1 MSKRPAA
8 PGSVDVTEVFRSA
21 HRWTQVSLRAGGL
34 VPRSA
39 PRPRGKRAQDAL
51 PCGPWTGQTR
61 GCPSFCPLR
70 SFLLCDNAVPR
81 WMRKP
86 APLDG
91 ILPRTSSQRAARSHR
106 LAPGLPWGH
115 QLSFQSSGE
124 AGSSRPAWGGRGG
137 LGADLATLRGPL
149 PSGGICAQLTH
160 PNLTTPNL
168 ASGGTP
174 RRSS

>member
-1 MSKRPAA
+1 MSKRPAV

-21 HRWTQVSLRAGGL
+21 YRWTQVSLRAGGL
-34 VPRSA
+34 VPRRA
-39 PRPRGKRAQDAL
+39 PRSRGKRAQDAL